1 MNLDNLAQLA
11 ASGLTIG
18 CVYSLIGL
26 GFALTLK
33 ATDLINFAHSE
44 MVMLGAFFGLM
55 LVGYFGVPFVAAVL
69 IAAVATGCVGVIIER
84 GILGPIMVRKA
95 PQLNLLIATLGLSIA
110 LQALAIIIWGR
121 EPIAYPDLFSSE
133 PLVLLGLRL
142 QPLQLWILGLS
153 FAVMAALQ
161 WFFQRT
167 VTGIAWRA
175 ASLDATTAALYG
187 VGTRRNVALTFG
199 LSAALGGAAG
209 VMIAPLF
216 FASFGLGHSLIVK
229 AFAATALGGFGIV
242 GTMVGGLALGVIETL
257 TAGLISSDYKNIITY
272 GLLIAI
278 LMLFFRPRLPKGR
291 ASGDAAKVSVSD
303 ISALLAAPGRR
314 IALAAVIAIV
324 WAGIGWFGDAY
335 LLRIVNM
342 SLIAALAALG
352 LQVIV
357 GLTGQFSFG
366 QAGFYGIGAYVSAL
380 VTMKLGLPFWVSL
393 PLAGILAG
401 LSALVVAPIL
411 RLSGHFL
418 AMATLALG
426 EIIVLLMLNLKS
438 ITNGAYG
445 LYGIPVPSFGGYE
458 VESEGGFFVLISAVL
473 ALVYWAVVRL
483 LHSRFGRSLIAVR
496 ENELAAIACGIR
508 ADRQKIKAFVIGS
521 GCAGLA
527 GSLYAH
533 YLAYISP
540 ESFSFLVSVQMV
552 TMVVIGGLGSLPGA
566 IVGAFGVTLLPEAL
580 RVLAD
585 FRLVVYGG
593 LIIIFMLF
601 LPGGLAEVGRR
612 LAFAVFKPRKPGG
625 GA

>member
-1 MNLDNLAQLA
+1 MNLDTIAQLVI
-11 ASGLTIG
+11 SGLTIG

-55 LVGYFGVPFVAAVL
+55 LTAWFGVPFVGAVI
-69 IAAVATGCVGVIIER
+69 IAALATGVVGIVIER
-84 GILGPIMVRKA
+84 FILGPIMVRKA

-110 LQALAIIIWGR
+110 LQALAIILWGR

-133 PLVLLGLRL
+133 PIVVFGLRV
-142 QPLQLWILGLS
+142 QPLQLWIMGLS
-153 FAVMAALQ
+153 LVAMAALQ

-167 VTGIAWRA
+167 MTGIAWRA

-187 VGTRRNVALTFG
+187 VGRRRNVALTFG

-209 VMIAPLF
+209 VLIAPLF
-216 FASFGLGHSLIVK
+216 FASFGLGHSLIIK

-257 TAGLISSDYKNIITY
+257 TAGLISSDYKNIVTY
-272 GLLIAI
+272 SLLIAI

-291 ASGDAAKVSVSD
+291 PAGDAAKVSVSD
-303 ISALLAAPGRR
+303 VSALFAAPSRR
-314 IALAAVIAIV
+314 IALAVVLLAV
-324 WAGIGWFGDAY
+324 WAAIGWFGDAY

-366 QAGFYGIGAYVSAL
+366 QAGFYGIGAYTSAL
-380 VTMKLGLPFWVSL
+380 VTMKLGLPFWVGL
-393 PLAGILAG
+393 PLAGIMAG
-401 LSALVVAPIL
+401 LGALVVAPIL

-426 EIIVLLMLNLKS
+426 EIIVLLMLNLKF

-445 LYGIPVPSFGGYE
+445 LYGIPLPSFAGYE
-458 VESEGGFFVLISAVL
+458 VESEVGFFILISAVL
-473 ALVYWAVVRL
+473 ALVYWGVVRL
-483 LHSRFGRSLIAVR
+483 QHSRFGRSLIAVR

-508 ADRQKIKAFVIGS
+508 ADRQKVKAFVIGS

-566 IVGAFGVTLLPEAL
+566 IIGAFGVTLLPELL

-593 LIIIFMLF
+593 LIIVFMLF
-601 LPGGLAEVGRR
+601 LPGGLAELGRR
-612 LAFAVFKPRKPGG
+612 AAAILLAPRK
-625 GA
+625 AKETV